1 MLFTSLE
8 FGVFLIVA
16 AAVFHLTPARGRAW
30 VLLAASLLF
39 YLTWSVAFAV
49 LLLALTGLAYWLGAR
64 LVPDADAPEKRRA
77 VTMGVILLFAPLVLL
92 KYLNV
97 VLVGLFGPQA
107 VVRGLTTTDA
117 VAAVGISYY
126 TFKLVSY
133 LVDIYWGRLAPYA
146 SFAALANYAA
156 FFPQILCGP
165 IQRAGS
171 FAAELDEIAV
181 IRRGFV
187 ASGLRLM
194 LFGFFKKLV
203 VADRLGQFVDP
214 AFAAP
219 DSYSGAALMVASYLF
234 AIQLY
239 ADFSGLTD
247 IAIGAGRLFGIASP
261 RNFAAPFFAENI
273 QDFWRRWHMTL
284 TNWLGDYVFL
294 PLRMA
299 LRERGQAGL
308 VLSLFI
314 NMVAIGVWHGA
325 NWSFVVFGV
334 LHASYMIGS
343 TLSQRSRKKRLQ
355 RNPTLARVH
364 RFVGPLVTFHMV
376 VVSFIF
382 FRAAS
387 AADGFYILSRALA
400 APVAALFS
408 LGGAAAGAAA
418 GLSLPHDP
426 GEIAIAA
433 WGVLMMEIAHALQ
446 YRATLA
452 GKALRLPGWLAWS
465 AYLVLGF
472 AILIWGESG
481 GKQFIYV
488 RF

>member
-8 FGVFLIVA
+8 FGVFLALA
-16 AAVFHLTPARGRAW
+16 AGIHHLTPRRGRAW
-30 VLLAASLLF
+30 VLLLASYLF
-39 YLTWSVAFAV
+39 YFTWSVHFAL
-49 LLLALTGLAYWLGAR
+49 LLLALTGLAQALGAHLAR
-64 LVPDADAPEKRRA
+64 QTSDSDKRRA
-77 VTMGVILLFAPLVLL
+77 VTIGVVLLFAPLALL

-97 VLVGLFGPQA
+97 VLVGVFGPAAA
-107 VVRGLTTTDA
+107 VAGLTATDA

-133 LVDIYWGRLAPYA
+133 VVDIYWGRLVPFA
-146 SFAALANYAA
+146 SFTSLANYAA
-156 FFPQILCGP
+156 FFPQILSGP

-171 FAAELDEIAV
+171 FAAEMEKGGAP
-181 IRRGFV
+181 RRGFV

-219 DSYSGAALMVASYLF
+219 HDYSGAALAMASYLF

-247 IAIGAGRLFGIASP
+247 IAIGAGRLFGIAAP
-261 RNFAAPFFAENI
+261 RNFAAPFYAENI
-273 QDFWRRWHMTL
+273 QDFWRRWHITL
-284 TNWLGDYVFL
+284 TTWLGDYVFL

-308 VLSLFI
+308 VLSLFV
-314 NMVAIGVWHGA
+314 NMVAIGIWHGA
-325 NWSFVVFGV
+325 QWSFVVFGV
-334 LHASYMIGS
+334 LQASYMIGS
-343 TLSQRSRKKRLQ
+343 TLSHRRRKKFLQ
-355 RNPTLARVH
+355 RHPALARAH
-364 RFVGPLVTFHMV
+364 RFFGPLVTFHMV
-376 VVSFIF
+376 VASFVF

-387 AADGFYILSRALA
+387 AGDGVYILGQALGVPFAALLSAGRSLALA
-400 APVAALFS
+400 AAPLA
-408 LGGAAAGAAA
+408 
-418 GLSLPHDP
+418 LPHDP

-433 WGVLMMEIAHALQ
+433 WGVVVMETAHLLQ
-446 YRATLA
+446 HRAASA
-452 GKALRLPGWLAWS
+452 GRAVRLPPWLAWS
-465 AYLVLGF
+465 AYLMLGF